1 MTSKPY
7 FSIIIPVY
15 NKAKQLPQT
24 LNAVL
29 AQTFTDFEIILINDG
44 STDESETVISTFTDP
59 RIHFYNQKNQGVS
72 AARNTGIEKANA
84 TYLAFLDADD
94 LWYPFYLETQ
104 YELIQKYPDQA
115 VFATAQ
121 EVAENN
127 RIFPKTYTIPQTSAS
142 DLIVNFFEAS
152 KDYAIL
158 HSSSIVLK
166 KTVFDKVGLYNIS
179 IKSGQ
184 DTDLYIRIG
193 LVYDVVFSK
202 KICVRY
208 LMLPESLFRSSKTL
222 ADKAD
227 FSAYEDLEKENPL
240 LKKFLDLNRFS
251 LAIFAK
257 LKNDREG
264 FKRNFE
270 KIDLNNLNKK
280 QRLILKLSLK
290 NTQFLYRLK
299 DIFHRFGV
307 RLSAFK

>member
-1 MTSKPY
+1 MMLKPY

-24 LNAVL
+24 LEAVL

-44 STDESETVISTFTDP
+44 STDESEAVIVAFTDP
-59 RIHFYNQKNQGVS
+59 RIHYYTQKNQGVS

-104 YELIQKYPDQA
+104 YELIQKYPDQS

-121 EVAENN
+121 EVAEKN
-127 RIFPKTYTIPQTSAS
+127 RIFPKTYSILLTSAS
-142 DLIVNFFEAS
+142 DFIVNFFEAS
-152 KDYAIL
+152 LDYAIL

-166 KTVFDKVGLYNIS
+166 KNVFNKVGQYNIN
-179 IKSGQ
+179 IKTGE

-193 LVYDVVFSK
+193 LVYAVVFSK

-208 LMLPESLFRSSKTL
+208 LVLPESLFRSTKIL
-222 ADKAD
+222 AERAD
-227 FSAYEDLEKENPL
+227 FSAYEHLEKENPL

-257 LKNDREG
+257 LINDQEG
-264 FKRNFE
+264 FKRNLE

-280 QRLILKLSLK
+280 QRLMLKLSPK
-290 NTQFLYRLK
+290 STQFLYGLK
-299 DIFHRFGV
+299 NIFQRFGV